1 MIKKWRVKF
10 PAQKGYDR
18 RWAYVYLPTEA
29 RRDSERRFP
38 VLYMFDGHNVF
49 YDEDATYGT
58 GRITPASTSTC
69 PTTSHRS
76 VLGPLKGTGG
86 RPWTGS
92 CRNSSP

>member
-29 RRDSERRFP
+29 RRDPERRFP

-49 YDEDATYGT
+49 YDEDATYGKSW
-58 GRITPASTSTC
+58 GMKEYLDYCDI
-69 PTTSHRS
+69 
-76 VLGPLKGTGG
+76 PLIVAALKE
-86 RPWTGS
+86 REK
-92 CRNSSP
+92 